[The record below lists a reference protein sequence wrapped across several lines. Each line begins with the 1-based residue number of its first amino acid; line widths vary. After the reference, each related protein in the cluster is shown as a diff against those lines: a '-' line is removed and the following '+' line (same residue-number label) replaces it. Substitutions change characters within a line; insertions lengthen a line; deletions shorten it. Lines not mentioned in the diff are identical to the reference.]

1 MSTAKGN
8 TASVLE
14 RFPNDWHVI
23 VQLSQADEE
32 FRELCEDY
40 SQCHAILTRL
50 RDSKEADK
58 SRLREY
64 ETTTKELEFE
74 IARAIEATG
83 LKDGDF
89 DDQPEKRT
97 PFYAQEQS

>member
-14 RFPNDWHVI
+14 RFPNDWHLI
-23 VQLSQADEE
+23 VQLSQADDE

-40 SQCHAILTRL
+40 TQCQVILTRL
-50 RDSKEADK
+50 RDSKEADN

-83 LKDGDF
+83 ITGGDF
-89 DDQPEKRT
+89 DDQPEKRK
-97 PFYAQEQS
+97 PFYRQEQS